1 MIGAHDRRSR
11 TLILAVKLG
20 IPGSHDKLGALL
32 MVYGDRSMAE
42 DYLNSGSDEL
52 HDWAV
57 KWGKA
62 HGYSIHTGPG
72 SNRAAWG
79 RF

>member
-1 MIGAHDRRSR
+1 
-11 TLILAVKLG
+11 
-20 IPGSHDKLGALL
+20 

-62 HGYSIHTGPG
+62 HGYSIHTGSG